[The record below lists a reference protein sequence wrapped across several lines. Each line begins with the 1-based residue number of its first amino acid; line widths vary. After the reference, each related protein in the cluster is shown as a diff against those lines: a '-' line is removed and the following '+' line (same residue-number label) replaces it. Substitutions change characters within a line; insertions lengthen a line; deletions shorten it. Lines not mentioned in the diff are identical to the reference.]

1 MVNLSMIKRK
11 MGKGKLEFRYVM
23 IKVAVNRKKMSVH
36 NTISI
41 FKKLYMGVHVY
52 QRNSKLCLDNRIM
65 KNFSFLYF

>member
-1 MVNLSMIKRK
+1 MV
-11 MGKGKLEFRYVM
+11 KGKLEFRYVM
-23 IKVAVNRKKMSVH
+23 IKVAVSRKKIGVH

-65 KNFSFLYF
+65 KNFVFLHLSIFFH

>member
-1 MVNLSMIKRK
+1 

-23 IKVAVNRKKMSVH
+23 IKVAVNRKKIGVH

-65 KNFSFLYF
+65 KNFVFCTSNIFPLKNE